1 MSRLSLKGIRTVNL
15 KIGTLVLVAV
25 GMTSL
30 AGRSS
35 ARPIDRRHFEVVG
48 LTLFK
53 DEVGDA
59 ERRLGHAA
67 VTHPRGSMFPQRC
80 YASVG
85 NDRTALVLE
94 DWAGTLVGFRIFRA
108 GRETIKHCI
117 RTATISSRISTGGGL
132 RLGLTEGEVL
142 KLLGTPTKK
151 TQNTFVYREDVES
164 SSKATEGLSEYTELE
179 LQFGNARTISIHV
192 IHTVRD

>member
-1 MSRLSLKGIRTVNL
+1 
-15 KIGTLVLVAV
+15 
-25 GMTSL
+25 MTSL
-30 AGRSS
+30 VGRSS
-35 ARPIDRRHFEVVG
+35 PRPIDRRNFEVVG

-59 ERRLGHAA
+59 EHVLGHAD

-80 YASVG
+80 YASLG
-85 NDRTALVLE
+85 NDHTALVLE

-108 GRETIKHCI
+108 DRETIKHCT
-117 RTATISSRISTGGGL
+117 RTAAVSSRISTGGGL
-132 RLGLTEGEVL
+132 RLGLTEDDVL

-151 TQNTFVYREDVES
+151 TQNTFIYRENVES
-164 SSKATEGLSEYTELE
+164 SSKPTEGLSEYTEME
-179 LQFGNARTISIHV
+179 LQFGNAKTISIHV